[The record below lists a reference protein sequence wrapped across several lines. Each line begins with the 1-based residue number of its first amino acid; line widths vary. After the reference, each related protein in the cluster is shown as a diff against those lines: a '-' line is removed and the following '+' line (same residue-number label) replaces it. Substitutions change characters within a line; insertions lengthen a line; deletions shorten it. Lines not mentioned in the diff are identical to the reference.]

1 MAGKKNRGAHALT
14 ALGIGFLGLVAYG
27 AGCSLPNRTYVNDL
41 DGGGASGGT
50 TSTTGGK
57 AGSSSTGGTSAK
69 GGSSGANS
77 EAGEAGASSSTGGQ
91 TGLNRP
97 VPTKGLIVIG
107 GTAIDQTKGEISVVQ
122 PVTGTELNKEMLPAG
137 TQIADIAYDG
147 AVMKDVWYVF
157 IGGVFPAAPDK
168 VVALEVRY
176 FDDVSNKWV
185 TLSNNLTTLPAPV
198 PGTVTVLNDRVAYLS
213 HTLVAGKITPTLTVL
228 DTSDVLNVQV
238 IPYTVD
244 TSQGTLVSLIGTR
257 GTALDPNGVG
267 GTLDLGISENCAGT
281 APQVCELHELPIAVG
296 SSIVD
301 GASHLIGNYQGTPLA
316 AAGRATTA
324 RQTTLQDFFVL
335 SDGTGTVS
343 LYITTPDAPEGANHV
358 PAPQA
363 VTDLASLAIADCQT
377 LGIFTATSED
387 ALYGVTLD
395 FGAGST
401 LPLGRQGQLVAY
413 EPFSKDII
421 ATYNPPTNGFETA
434 PPDSGV
440 PGPEIT
446 AISAT
451 SSSSTNLALPIRTKG
466 WAPPTDVRTNVIATR
481 FPVPFTCK

>member
-1 MAGKKNRGAHALT
+1 MTGKKNRGAHALT

-27 AGCSLPNRTYVNDL
+27 AGCSLPNRTYVDDL
-41 DGGGASGGT
+41 DGGGGSSGT
-50 TSTTGGK
+50 NNNTGGK
-57 AGSSSTGGTSAK
+57 AGASGGTSAK
-69 GGSSGANS
+69 GGGSGATG
-77 EAGEAGASSSTGGQ
+77 EAGEAGATSTGGQ
-91 TGLNRP
+91 PGLNRP

-107 GTAIDQTKGEISVVQ
+107 GTADDQTKGEISVVQ
-122 PVTGTELNKEMLPAG
+122 PVTGTELSKEMLPAG

-147 AVMKDVWYVF
+147 AAMKDVWYVF
-157 IGGVFPAAPDK
+157 IGGAFPAAPDK
-168 VVALEVRY
+168 VVALQVRY
-176 FDDVSNKWV
+176 FDDTTNTWV
-185 TLSNNLTTLPAPV
+185 TLSNNLSTLPAPV
-198 PGTVTVLNDRVAYLS
+198 PGTLTVLNDRLAYLS
-213 HTLVAGKITPTLTVL
+213 HTLVAGKVTPTLTVL

-238 IPYTVD
+238 IPYAVD
-244 TSQGTLVSLIGTR
+244 TTQGTLVSLIGTR

-267 GTLDLGISENCAGT
+267 GTLDLGISENCTGT
-281 APQVCELHELPIAVG
+281 PQVCELHELPIAVG

-335 SDGTGTVS
+335 SDGTGAVS

-377 LGIFTATSED
+377 LGIFTATSEN

-434 PPDSGV
+434 PADSGV
-440 PGPEIT
+440 IGPEIS

-451 SSSSTNLALPIRTKG
+451 SSGPTNLALPLRTKG

>member
-1 MAGKKNRGAHALT
+1 MAGKKKHSGRALM
-14 ALGIGFLGLVAYG
+14 AVSVSVLGLIGYG

-41 DGGGASGGT
+41 DGGGGTGDVTGMGG
-50 TSTTGGK
+50 TSTTGGTSPK
-57 AGSSSTGGTSAK
+57 AGSS
-69 GGSSGANS
+69 GAS
-77 EAGEAGASSSTGGQ
+77 EAGEAGVPNTGGQ
-91 TGLNRP
+91 PGMDRP

-107 GTAIDQTKGEISVVQ
+107 GTAIDQTKGEISVIQ
-122 PVTGTELNKEMLPAG
+122 PVTGTELKKEMLPAG

-147 AVMKDVWYVF
+147 AAMKDVWYVF

-176 FDDVSNKWV
+176 FDDTTNTWV

-198 PGTVTVLNDRVAYLS
+198 PGTLTVLNDRLAYLS
-213 HTLVAGKITPTLTVL
+213 HTLVAGVVTPTLTVL

-238 IPYTVD
+238 IPYNVD
-244 TSQGTLVSLIGTR
+244 TSQGSLVSLIGTR
-257 GTALDPNGVG
+257 GSALDPNSIG

-281 APQVCELHELPIAVG
+281 PQVCELHELPIAVG

-301 GASHLIGNYQGTPLA
+301 GAAHIIGNYQGTPLA

-335 SDGTGTVS
+335 SDATSAVS

-358 PAPQA
+358 PAPQS
-363 VTDLASLAIADCQT
+363 VTDLASLTIADCQT
-377 LGIFTATSED
+377 LGIFTATSENS
-387 ALYGVTLD
+387 LYGVTLD

-401 LPLGRQGQLVAY
+401 LSLGRQGQLVAY

-434 PPDSGV
+434 PPGSGV
-440 PGPEIT
+440 VGPEIT

-451 SSSSTNLALPIRTKG
+451 STSSTNLTLPFRTAG
-466 WAPPTDVRTNVIATR
+466 WVPPTTVRANVIATR